1 MPMLSPDSQQWR
13 VQTWTYAVL
22 VLLVVCSCWLLY
34 AGSALAAN
42 YTWSGGGT
50 SSSWSEGA
58 NWLGGLA
65 PSSGASI
72 ETLSFPVRPARTTS
86 ESDVTGLSVNA
97 LRVDDSHGYGIAG
110 ERFTL
115 GSGGLS
121 VSASE
126 GHEAQLILSTPIT
139 LGGDQAWT
147 ISGPPVRL
155 GAGVVGQDV
164 GFYGVL
170 AGESF

>member
-1 MPMLSPDSQQWR
+1 MPMISPDSPQWR
-13 VQTWTYAVL
+13 GPAWAYGVL
-22 VLLVVCSCWLLY
+22 GLLMVCSCWLLY

-65 PSSGASI
+65 PSFGASI
-72 ETLSFPVRPARTTS
+72 ETLSFPMRPGMTS
-86 ESDVTGLSVNA
+86 SECDVTGLSVNA
-97 LRVDDSHGYGIAG
+97 LRVDDSHGYGIGG

-139 LGGDQAWT
+139 LGGDQAWN

-155 GAGVVGQDV
+155 G
-164 GFYGVL
+164 
-170 AGESF
+170 